1 MHQAIK
7 GRQAATSL
15 AKPLASFETSFT
27 CLNGKGA
34 KGQRGERAKGR
45 KGKGA
50 KGQKGKRAKGQREIK
65 HLLASI

>member
-7 GRQAATSL
+7 GREAATSH

-34 KGQRGERAKGR
+34 KGQ
-45 KGKGA
+45 
-50 KGQKGKRAKGQREIK
+50 KGKRAKGIK
-65 HLLASI
+65 HLLTSI